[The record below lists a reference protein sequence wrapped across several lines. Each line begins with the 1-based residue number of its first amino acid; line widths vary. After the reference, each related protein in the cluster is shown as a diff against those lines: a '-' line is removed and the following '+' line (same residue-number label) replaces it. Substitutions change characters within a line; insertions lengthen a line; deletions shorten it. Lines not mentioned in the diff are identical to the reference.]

1 MNINKTINATRIKSQ
16 VMSRLPLAVVI
27 FLIILFLII
36 PAFTPGGVLLIFGK
50 TWVIA
55 LFALSLDLIFG
66 YTGLISLGHAA
77 FFATGAYTVAILM
90 RNHITVSFW
99 LVIPAAILTS
109 AIMAAVLGVIAL
121 RTKGTYFMLIT
132 LAFSGMVNAAAI
144 TWVKI
149 TGGSNGLTAIPPP
162 DFGFFPFKLTSFSSY
177 YLTFILFAVGYLLI
191 YIITKTA
198 FGKALVGIKQNET
211 RMRVSG
217 YNTWLYKYLAFIIA
231 GAFAGIAGAA
241 FVFYNSFVSPDAASI
256 TQSAMGLLMVIIG
269 GPGTLFGAALGAGI
283 ITFLQFY
290 ASTLFITR
298 WPLVI
303 GFVFIVVIMWFR
315 SGLAPYIKK
324 FLDNLRTRYGSFTS
338 RESS

>member
-1 MNINKTINATRIKSQ
+1 MKIIKTTSETRIISGILY
-16 VMSRLPLAVVI
+16 RLPLAVVI
-27 FLIILFLII
+27 FLLVLFLII
-36 PAFTPGGVLLIFGK
+36 PLFTSGGVLLIFGK

-55 LFALSLDLIFG
+55 LFAISLDLIFG

-77 FFATGAYTVAILM
+77 FFAAGAYTVAILM

-99 LVIPAAILTS
+99 LVIPAAVLAS

-132 LAFSGMVNAAAI
+132 LAFSGMVNAAAMQWI
-144 TWVKI
+144 KV
-149 TGGSNGLTAIPPP
+149 TGGSNGLSAIPPP
-162 DFGFFPFKLTSFSSY
+162 DFGFFTFKLTSFSSY

-217 YNTWLYKYLAFIIA
+217 YNTWLYKYVAFIIA
-231 GAFAGIAGAA
+231 GAFAGLAGAA
-241 FVFYNSFVSPDAASI
+241 FVFYNSFVSPDVATV

-290 ASTLFITR
+290 TSTLIATR

-315 SGLAPYIKK
+315 SGIAPYINKLFDK
-324 FLDNLRTRYGSFTS
+324 LRTLYGSFTS